1 MRPIKVRIRDFPFA
15 LTTAFGDKQD
25 ILDNLSDQ
33 DFLLGCLEDSRHPLT
48 GTYPVICKRGHGRYI
63 VVCELAD
70 LGVCWDNV
78 ICAKNKI
85 DLGNFSLILGSGN
98 KLKSSDNRHRPI
110 GNRVQI
116 VCSGFDVA

>member
-1 MRPIKVRIRDFPFA
+1 M
-15 LTTAFGDKQD
+15 
-25 ILDNLSDQ
+25 
-33 DFLLGCLEDSRHPLT
+33 
-48 GTYPVICKRGHGRYI
+48 
-63 VVCELAD
+63 AD

-98 KLKSSDNRHRPI
+98 KLKSSDNGHRPI

-116 VCSGFDVA
+116 VCSGFDVAQIVNKDVGINEMGHA